1 MKRNLL
7 GLAEAIL
14 APLSITT
21 ARGWLL
27 PALSLVLFTVPCQA
41 AERQFLH
48 DHVPA
53 IVTNAT
59 PVGRSSR
66 WARLDL
72 GIGLPLRER
81 EALTNLLQ
89 QLYDP
94 ASTNYHHYLTPEQFA
109 QRFGPTETDYQ
120 AVLAF
125 AKSNG
130 LTITGTHPNRTLLD
144 VNRSVGDIEK

>member
-1 MKRNLL
+1 M

-66 WARLDL
+66 WARLEL

-89 QLYDP
+89 PLGATGAWDRSAVKRAGGIDQSAP
-94 ASTNYHHYLTPEQFA
+94 AAL
-109 QRFGPTETDYQ
+109 
-120 AVLAF
+120 
-125 AKSNG
+125 
-130 LTITGTHPNRTLLD
+130 
-144 VNRSVGDIEK
+144 